1 MISNL
6 QKKILIVCIFS
17 YILFFQ
23 IDTDEFHLMI
33 ILSVITAVISHIF
46 IKNDLYEG
54 QTNDSIQFTAE
65 EEEMRRQQQIEESG
79 ETTEE
84 TTTEETTTTEDVPVA
99 SNTPFVSAEYVRLR
113 DEARK
118 EDGDLEI
125 TEPDESVT
133 PVLTENDSPE
143 GTGPTEPEGTSDK
156 EMFEEKEK
164 VKMKAVNDK
173 FRMGPYD
180 GLCISSEKLM
190 DNNIVDNK
198 DLVTYFG
205 FQIPPSYVSSQDILT
220 GPTVDGK
227 KDSPQKLSMF
237 ANNKTSLNC
246 CKESPFMTSTG
257 CICLTD
263 DQRKFIQTRG
273 FNKTEGDI

>member
-1 MISNL
+1 MISNF

-17 YILFFQ
+17 YILFFH
-23 IDTDEFHLMI
+23 INTDEFHLMI
-33 ILSVITAVISHIF
+33 ILSLITSIISHIL

-65 EEEMRRQQQIEESG
+65 EEEVRRQQQIEELG

-84 TTTEETTTTEDVPVA
+84 TITEDVPVA

-118 EDGDLEI
+118 KDGDLEI
-125 TEPDESVT
+125 TDPDKSVT
-133 PVLTENDSPE
+133 PVLTDNDSPE

-156 EMFEEKEK
+156 SMFKEKEEI
-164 VKMKAVNDK
+164 KMKAVNDK

-190 DNNIVDNK
+190 ENNIVDNK
-198 DLVTYFG
+198 ELVTYFG

-227 KDSPQKLSMF
+227 KGSPQKLSMF

-263 DQRKFIQTRG
+263 DQRRFIQTRG